1 MLKISSKEIRD
12 KFLQFFQTNDHLLID
27 DSSIIPKNDPTLL
40 FINSGMAPIKK
51 YFTGEEEPPK
61 GMLCNVQPCIRTID
75 IEEVGDK
82 HHLTSFQ
89 MLGSWSINYYFKEK
103 AISLAFEFLTKH
115 LQIPIEKLY
124 VTVFSGDKSLGLLAD
139 EESITY
145 WKKVGVPEDHIVKC
159 GMDDN
164 FWGPTSETGPCGPCT
179 EVFYDTGEGKEYVPG
194 GEFDTKSRYIEI
206 WNAGVFMQFNKNAD
220 GSFSKLNFSSVDT
233 GAGLE
238 RLSMVMNGYSCVYDT
253 DLLCP
258 IKEYIKSLL
267 GEKLKLLDNR
277 DILVIT
283 DHLRTVNLILSER
296 VKPSNEG
303 RGYIPRKLIRKCMMI
318 LSKRKINNIDLCD
331 ISKFI
336 IDRYLD
342 IYKYFKIN
350 EEYIIS
356 TLKKEQEQF
365 KKVLEDGIV
374 KLEDIKSK
382 NSSISGECA
391 FELVTT
397 YGLPFDII
405 KEFADEN
412 KIGIDEESYNDLIER
427 HKEISKYSGKSSEND
442 ISKLF
447 EKVSNF
453 ESTNFIGYDNFKC
466 SSKVL
471 DVFYE
476 DDKTVLVLDSTC
488 MYAESG
494 GQVSDTGKICSHN
507 FEANV
512 LDVKKSKN
520 GVFLHICN
528 LEKGNATNG
537 DIVDVS
543 IDVPRRFNLQN
554 NHTSVHL
561 LHAALKNIFGKDVN
575 QCGSKVD
582 SNRLRLDFNYE
593 KTITQDE
600 IFKIENL
607 VNEYIRNNVQR
618 EVQIKKLSDAIKEGA
633 IALFESKYGEDVRV
647 VSFEGISKEL
657 CGGTHTERT
666 GNIGLFIIL
675 SVENIGKGIK
685 RITAITGKDAVDYM
699 HNKMKCILDVS
710 KLLKVKPENL
720 LEKVQKDLDYGIS
733 KKKGGDDQIKRISD
747 SDVCLLNNKAGVTFG
762 YIIIHERYK
771 SLIDDIINLSD
782 KLKCIILC
790 IICRD
795 NKNDLIVSVGK
806 DCQGKFNAN
815 NIIKDITKNL
825 NGKGGGNP
833 RIASGNV
840 PASKDEIIDHFQNNF
855 NK

>member
-12 KFLQFFQTNDHLLID
+12 KFLNFFQTNDHLLIN

-61 GMLCNVQPCIRTID
+61 GMLCNIQPCIRTID

-89 MLGSWSINYYFKEK
+89 MLGSWSINHYFKEK

-115 LQIPIEKLY
+115 LQIPVEKLY
-124 VTVFSGDKSLGLLAD
+124 VTVFSGDKSLNLLAD

-145 WKKVGVPEDHIVKC
+145 WKKVGVSEDHIVKC

-179 EVFYDTGEGKEYVPG
+179 EVFYDTGEGKEYIPG
-194 GEFDTKSRYIEI
+194 EKFDTKSRYIEI

-238 RLSMVMNGYSCVYDT
+238 RLCMVMNGHKSVYDT

-258 IKEYIKSLL
+258 IKEYIESLL
-267 GEKLKLLDNR
+267 GKKAESVDNR
-277 DILVIT
+277 DILIIT
-283 DHLRTVNLILSER
+283 DHLRTITLILSEK

-318 LSKRKINNIDLCD
+318 LSKSKINNIDLCD

-336 IDRYLD
+336 INRYLD

-365 KKVLEDGIV
+365 KKVLEDGMS
-374 KLEDIKSK
+374 KLEDIKIK
-382 NSSISGECA
+382 DGRISGECA

-412 KIGIDEESYNDLIER
+412 KIDINEKSYKELINHHR
-427 HKEISKYSGKSSEND
+427 EISKYTGKSFEND

-447 EKVSNF
+447 EKARGLK
-453 ESTNFIGYDNFKC
+453 STNFIGYDNFKC
-466 SSKVL
+466 SAKVL

-476 DDKTVLVLDSTC
+476 ENKTVLVLDSTC

-494 GQVSDTGKICSHN
+494 GQVSDTGKIYNDN
-507 FEANV
+507 FKASV
-512 LDVKKSKN
+512 LDVKRSKD
-520 GVFLHICN
+520 GVFLHICD
-528 LEKGNATNG
+528 LEKG
-537 DIVDVS
+537 DIKIEDTVNVS
-543 IDVPRRFNLQN
+543 IDVSRRLNLQN
-554 NHTSVHL
+554 NHTCVHL

-582 SNRLRLDFNYE
+582 DNRLRLDFNYE

-607 VNEYIRNNVQR
+607 VNEYIRNNAKR

-633 IALFESKYGEDVRV
+633 VALFESKYGENVRV

-685 RITAITGKDAVDYM
+685 RITATTGKDAVDYI
-699 HNKMKCILDVS
+699 HNKMKCILDIS
-710 KLLKVKPENL
+710 KLLKVNPENL
-720 LEKVQKDLDYGIS
+720 LEKIQKNLDSDIN
-733 KKKGGDDQIKRISD
+733 KKKHINQEKRVSD
-747 SDVCLLNNKAGVTFG
+747 SDIHFLNNKTGVTFG
-762 YIIIHERYK
+762 YIIVHERYK

-790 IICRD
+790 IVRKD
-795 NKNDLIVSVGK
+795 DKNDLIISVGK
-806 DCQGKFNAN
+806 EYREKFNAN
-815 NIIKDITKNL
+815 NIIKGIVKNL

-840 PASKDEIIDHFQNNF
+840 PTSKEEIIDYLKNNF
-855 NK
+855 

>member
-1 MLKISSKEIRD
+1 MLNMSSKEIRD

-51 YFTGEEEPPK
+51 YFTGEEKPPK

-75 IEEVGDK
+75 IDEVGDK

-124 VTVFSGDKSLGLLAD
+124 VTVFSGDKFLGLLAD

-267 GEKLKLLDNR
+267 GEKLTLLDNR
-277 DILVIT
+277 DILIIT

-318 LSKRKINNIDLCD
+318 FSKRKINNIDLCD

-412 KIGIDEESYNDLIER
+412 NMNIDEDSYNNLIKH

-447 EKVSNF
+447 EKVSDLQ
-453 ESTNFIGYDNFKC
+453 STEFIGYDNFEC

-494 GQVSDTGKICSHN
+494 GQVADTGKILSDT
-507 FEANV
+507 FEGNV

-520 GVFLHICN
+520 GVFLHIC
-528 LEKGNATNG
+528 EVKKGNISAG
-537 DIVDVS
+537 DTVRVS
-543 IDVPRRFNLQN
+543 IDKLRRLHLQN

-561 LHAALKNIFGKDVN
+561 LHAALKDLFGKDVN

-582 SNRLRLDFNYE
+582 DNRLRLDFNYE
-593 KTITQDE
+593 KTISQNE
-600 IFKIENL
+600 IFKIESL
-607 VNEYIRNNVQR
+607 VNEYIRKNVKR
-618 EVQIKKLSDAIKEGA
+618 KVQIQKLSDAIKEGA
-633 IALFESKYGEDVRV
+633 VALFESKYGENVRV

-657 CGGTHTERT
+657 CGGTHTDYT

-675 SVENIGKGIK
+675 YVESIGKGIK
-685 RITAITGKDAVDYM
+685 RITAVTGQDAVDHM
-699 HNKMKCILDVS
+699 HDKMRCIIDAS

-720 LEKVQKDLDYGIS
+720 IEKIEKGLKEDKS
-733 KKKGGDDQIKRISD
+733 KKKDEEVQIKRVTESD
-747 SDVCLLNNKAGVTFG
+747 ICFLDNKSKVNFG
-762 YIIIHERYK
+762 YISIQGKYK
-771 SLIDDIINLSD
+771 NIIDDIINLSD
-782 KLKCIILC
+782 KLDAVILC
-790 IICRD
+790 MIGKEG
-795 NKNDLIVSVGK
+795 KNDLIISVGK
-806 DCQGKFNAN
+806 GCQNRFNAN
-815 NIIKDITKNL
+815 SIIKDLIKNI

-840 PASKDEIIDHFQNNF
+840 SESKDNVIKYFENNF
-855 NK
+855 